1 MLLLYFRYVNKFFDV
16 NISILKALALLQCTT
31 FNKLKWVDVFTSSRS
46 ESTCLKFSDFV
57 CKLSKISFNQALS
70 LNNNLT
76 FPCWNMPTWR
86 IPDANTCDNEKL
98 FLSENNLSQMLEFG
112 ILTKILLKTVLEK
125 QKSIKFAVTKSFFVC
140 FRKSYIYIYIYIYIY
155 LYICILFY

>member
-1 MLLLYFRYVNKFFDV
+1 
-16 NISILKALALLQCTT
+16 
-31 FNKLKWVDVFTSSRS
+31 
-46 ESTCLKFSDFV
+46 
-57 CKLSKISFNQALS
+57 
-70 LNNNLT
+70 
-76 FPCWNMPTWR
+76 MPTWR

-155 LYICILFY
+155 LYIYISYFTNHKKKLILI